1 MFQQPPSTE
10 SEEIQ
15 MSGGELG
22 SAAYGNSVYGSAGS
36 QHAGQNGSIATS
48 HPSSYNAMGGMRAM
62 GGRRRGCRSARR
74 GGVGMVE
81 LAVPASLAAAN
92 YYMGRRRSTGRR
104 ILPYMNMPGDMMRK
118 TGRFIMRS
126 PSGKSRRRMSSS
138 RRGGRSMKR
147 SRSFKRGMRRR
158 SGGSSC
164 RQNN

>member
-1 MFQQPPSTE
+1 
-10 SEEIQ
+10 

-22 SAAYGNSVYGSAGS
+22 SAAYGTSVYGSAGS
-36 QHAGQNGSIATS
+36 QHAAPNGSIATS
-48 HPSSYNAMGGMRAM
+48 HPSTYSAMGGMRAM
-62 GGRRRGCRSARR
+62 RGRRRGCRSARR

-138 RRGGRSMKR
+138 RRRSGGRSMKR
-147 SRSFKRGMRRR
+147 SRSFKRRR